1 MNSSFIVL
9 LVIIPAAAGL
19 ICLPLVNRLRV
30 CRVVGV
36 LGFGINLGLA
46 LSLLA
51 TCHENAGDLNG
62 APAGG
67 AIVSQMGGWSAPY
80 GISLIFD
87 ALSGLMVAAASLVAL
102 ACLIHASGSLP
113 DAAERRYFHPLVN
126 FMMAGV
132 ILSFL
137 TGDLFNLFVAF
148 EIMLMASYGLLV
160 LGRGKTQLAQAYK
173 YVLLNLVA
181 SSVFVIAAGMI
192 YGLLGTLNLA
202 DMARITTELAARDA
216 LPAGF
221 TAVGV
226 LLLFVFTLKAGVF
239 PLWFWLPDTYPTCP
253 IAITA
258 LFGGVLTKVGAY
270 AVARIF
276 PLVFFVETPVGDVGP
291 VLQQIV
297 LIGAVLTMAVGVLGA
312 LAFRTLR
319 RSLAMFIIVGVGY
332 ALYGVA
338 IGEPG
343 SIGGSVFYMAQSM
356 LVMAAAFLAC
366 GLIETHLNGDDLR
379 DGGALQKTHPW
390 LGVLFL
396 IGLLSIAGLPPTS
409 GFYGKFAIIRDAL
422 GAGFTWTAIIAIGV
436 GALSILAVLR
446 IWCDTF
452 WGPDPTPPPRDRAA
466 RAAALARPAS
476 ASGYAALVLL
486 IVSSLGIGFL
496 PQRVS
501 ELASMAGEQVAQPDV
516 YIAAVLGTPPG
527 TPATP
532 THDPVRKSH
541 DETPHH
547 TAPNPTP
554 SPTPA
559 PAAVEPRPEV
569 SPAPEPTPAPAPD
582 APEPAPPIRPAAPEF
597 HVSRPDATHLHATP
611 ERGASSDVRVSFITR
626 PGREDRP

>member
-1 MNSSFIVL
+1 MNSSFTVL

-19 ICLPLVNRLRV
+19 ICVPLVNRLRA

-36 LGFGINLGLA
+36 LGFGLNLGLA

-51 TCHENAGDLNG
+51 TCQQSD
-62 APAGG
+62 GG

-80 GISLIFD
+80 GISLVFD

-102 ACLIHASGSLP
+102 ACLIHAAGSLP
-113 DAAERRYFHPLVN
+113 DASERRYFHPLVN

-160 LGRGKTQLAQAYK
+160 LGRGKAQLAQAYK

-202 DMARITTELAARDA
+202 DMARLTTELAARDA

-221 TAVGV
+221 TSVGV

-276 PLVFFVETPVGDVGP
+276 PLVFFVETPAGDAGP

-366 GLIETHLNGDDLR
+366 GLIESHLHGDDLR

-422 GAGFTWTAIIAIGV
+422 GVGFTWTAIIAIGV

-452 WGPDPTPPPRDRAA
+452 WGPDPTPAPRDRAA
-466 RAAALARPAS
+466 RAAALARPPS
-476 ASGYAALVLL
+476 ESGYAAVVLL

-501 ELASMAGEQVAQPDV
+501 ELASMAGEQVTHPDL

-527 TPATP
+527 SPPSAANDQAPRSKNQTRDAAGSALPPAPPGPKPEPTPAFEPMPEPPATP
-532 THDPVRKSH
+532 T
-541 DETPHH
+541 
-547 TAPNPTP
+547 
-554 SPTPA
+554 
-559 PAAVEPRPEV
+559 RP
-569 SPAPEPTPAPAPD
+569 PAPEPTPDPL
-582 APEPAPPIRPAAPEF
+582 EPAPPVRPAAPEF
-597 HVSRPDATHLHATP
+597 HVSRPHAAPT
-611 ERGASSDVRVSFITR
+611 RAASSDSRLSSITR
-626 PGREDRP
+626 PAREDRP